1 MNHKPGDLPRFS
13 IKSFRRES
21 LSIQITSQ
29 LLLVFLCVSSAF
41 LKGTAFLISDGQHL
55 NKNNW
60 RKDMNK
66 RTVFSLSLILFLGV
80 TYSANAMHIAEGFLS
95 PIWCVVYFILSAP
108 FFILGVRDIKKQTIK
123 NKDLKMLLAL
133 VAAYAFVLSAMKLPS
148 VTGSSSHPT
157 GTGLGAIIFGPFV
170 MSVVGSIV
178 LLFQALFLAHGGL
191 TTLGANT
198 FSMGIVGPI
207 VSYLIY
213 KLLKNKNKRLAVF
226 LAAALGDLITY
237 VVTSMQLG
245 LAFPSG
251 SGGVMV
257 SFIKFLSI
265 FAITQI
271 PLAIVEG
278 LLTVGIFEF
287 VEKYSKEELE
297 ALSEVK

>member
-1 MNHKPGDLPRFS
+1 MNHKPGDLPRFL

-21 LSIQITSQ
+21 LSIQIMSQ

-108 FFILGVRDIKKQTIK
+108 FFILGVRDIKKKTIK

-207 VSYLIY
+207 ISYLIY
-213 KLLKNKNKRLAVF
+213 KLLKNKNKRVAVF

-251 SGGVMV
+251 SGGVMA

-287 VEKYSKEELE
+287 VEKHSKEELE